1 MIKLEEYKL
10 TGYKN
15 ILDADLSFQNV
26 NVIIGANNSG
36 KSNFIQ
42 SISFLNFL
50 INTASTDDLENYF
63 KNGFHKTYFRELM
76 PTTNDLEKF
85 PFKHKISFSLKFSNS
100 ITNRIFN
107 YFLELEV
114 SEDLFETS
122 YIIKK
127 ESLDT
132 KESNK
137 PGQAISVFKRDGNKV
152 KYGSKLTKTGLF
164 EGLPSHFSVIRIL
177 KLVLNTDTKS
187 YTDAVNSLNSII
199 KTPIFYFSNLELL
212 KTENSDRLDFHNG
225 RVVSF
230 ELEEEI
236 IVSLG
241 SMAAIALTNRQLID
255 DMEELFQSLTR
266 LIARAIDEKSPY
278 TGGHCNRVPELTMM
292 MAEAVCA
299 HNKGPLAD
307 FVMDDKDKYELSVA
321 GWLHDCGKVTTPEYV
336 VDKATKLETIF
347 DRIDLVDCRIEL
359 AKAEVKN
366 QYQEKI
372 IRALK
377 AGQTPDS
384 LEIELQENP
393 RSRSAKLRLAI
404 RTENDPFDREEDLL
418 PRVPQLSDY
427 RWAA

>member
-50 INTASTDDLENYF
+50 INTASTDALETYF
-63 KNGFHKTYFRELM
+63 KNGFYKTYFRELM
-76 PTTNDLEKF
+76 PATNDLEKF

-137 PGQAISVFKRDGNKV
+137 PGQAISVFNRNENKV

-164 EGLPSHFSVIRIL
+164 EELPSHFSVIRIL

-236 IVSLG
+236 IKV
-241 SMAAIALTNRQLID
+241 
-255 DMEELFQSLTR
+255 
-266 LIARAIDEKSPY
+266 EKSEKWDIFK
-278 TGGHCNRVPELTMM
+278 TAL
-292 MAEAVCA
+292 
-299 HNKGPLAD
+299 HNILNIEDVFVREFFFAD
-307 FVMDDKDKYELSVA
+307 EENKE
-321 GWLHDCGKVTTPEYV
+321 
-336 VDKATKLETIF
+336 KA
-347 DRIDLVDCRIEL
+347 
-359 AKAEVKN
+359 
-366 QYQEKI
+366 
-372 IRALK
+372 
-377 AGQTPDS
+377 
-384 LEIELQENP
+384 
-393 RSRSAKLRLAI
+393 
-404 RTENDPFDREEDLL
+404 
-418 PRVPQLSDY
+418 
-427 RWAA
+427 